1 METMTKNRLYE
12 GMFLVDSALAG
23 SNWDGVNQTIK
34 TILDKA
40 DAEIVSI
47 KKWDDRKLAYE
58 IKGKS
63 RGTYILCYFRADG
76 GKIKDIEKSVQLSE
90 QIIRVLVLNAE
101 QMTEE
106 DMNKETP
113 AAAETEQAKGSD
125 EDIQDTEEEP
135 PDDDIQDNQ
144 EQESESTDEIEQD
157 TTEDEHEPEPRE

>member
-90 QIIRVLVLNAE
+90 H
-101 QMTEE
+101 
-106 DMNKETP
+106 NKT
-113 AAAETEQAKGSD
+113 
-125 EDIQDTEEEP
+125 
-135 PDDDIQDNQ
+135 
-144 EQESESTDEIEQD
+144 SESTNSEL
-157 TTEDEHEPEPRE
+157 P

>member
-135 PDDDIQDNQ
+135 PDDDITMLALKYLG
-144 EQESESTDEIEQD
+144 E
-157 TTEDEHEPEPRE
+157 